1 MALHP
6 VGRLP
11 ASTYWR
17 RRLVLLL
24 AVVVVVLLVR
34 AVLPGGDGGT
44 DRLAGPSPTPTVTR
58 SASPRPTASPAAPGT
73 CRDAALTLTV
83 EPEAGQHVAG
93 KPVRLTVTVKNVS
106 RTPCRRDLGGKVLEV
121 LVRSGDDRI
130 WSSDDCSTDHASS
143 VQLLRAGASLQTTVT
158 WQGRRSARGCPTPST
173 EAKPGTYT
181 VRARL
186 GTLRSDASVLRLT
199 SA

>member
-6 VGRLP
+6 VGPLP

-17 RRLVLLL
+17 RRIVLLL
-24 AVVVVVLLVR
+24 GVVVVVLLVR
-34 AVLPGGDGGT
+34 SLLPDGGGT
-44 DRLAGPSPTPTVTR
+44 ERLAGPSPSPSVTR
-58 SASPRPTASPAAPGT
+58 SASPRPTASSAPGT
-73 CRDAALTLTV
+73 CPDSALTLTV
-83 EPEAGQHVAG
+83 APEPGQHVAG
-93 KPVRLTVTVKNVS
+93 RPLRLTVTVKNVS
-106 RTPCRRDLGGKVLEV
+106 RVACKRDLGGRVLEV
-121 LVRSGDDRI
+121 LIRSGEDRI

-181 VRARL
+181 VRARV
-186 GTLRSDASVLRLT
+186 GTLRSPAAVLRLSGT
-199 SA
+199 

>member
-6 VGRLP
+6 VGPLP

-24 AVVVVVLLVR
+24 GIVLVVLLVR
-34 AVLPGGDGGT
+34 SLLPDGGGK
-44 DRLAGPSPTPTVTR
+44 DRLTSPTPTTTPTR
-58 SASPRPTASPAAPGT
+58 TASPRPTAPSAPGT

-83 EPEAGQHVAG
+83 APDAGQHVAG
-93 KPVRLTVTVKNVS
+93 RPVRMTVTVKNVS
-106 RTPCRRDLGGKVLEV
+106 SAACKRDLGGRVLEV

-143 VQLLRAGASLQTTVT
+143 VQLLRAGASLETTVT
-158 WQGRRSARGCPTPST
+158 WPGRRSARGCPTPAT
-173 EAKPGTYT
+173 ESRPGTYT

-186 GTLRSDASVLRLT
+186 GTLRSPAAVLRL
-199 SA
+199 SQA